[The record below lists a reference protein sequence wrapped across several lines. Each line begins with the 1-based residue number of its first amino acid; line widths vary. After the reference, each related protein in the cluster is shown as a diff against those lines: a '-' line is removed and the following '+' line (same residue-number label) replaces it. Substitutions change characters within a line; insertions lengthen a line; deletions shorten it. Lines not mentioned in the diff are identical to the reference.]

1 MSLPC
6 KKIYVDSQ
14 YKLPE
19 SLTSSSFKIELP
31 FSITMPHN
39 ACFTVDEICI
49 PHAWYSIEKDINDKL
64 YLYEMDMTSRER
76 ASIIVQIPPGN
87 YNGDLLKSTLQ
98 SLITPA
104 VAFSSFNVNYD
115 PTTFSITFQ
124 IITLACASIDYHV
137 SKLRGD
143 RDRFNYRLFASRSD
157 CCESS

>member
-6 KKIYVDSQ
+6 KKIYVESQ

-31 FSITMPHN
+31 FSVTMPHN
-39 ACFTVDEICI
+39 AIFTVDEICI

-64 YLYEMDMTSRER
+64 YIYEMDMNTRQR
-76 ASIIVQIPPGN
+76 ASVIVQLPTGN

-104 VAFSSFNVNYD
+104 VATGSFNVNYD
-115 PTTFSITFQ
+115 PITFSITIQ
-124 IITLACASIDYHV
+124 VADNSIVFLD
-137 SKLRGD
+137 
-143 RDRFNYRLFASRSD
+143 FI
-157 CCESS
+157 